1 MGLFAA
7 IGAIVSAAVAVTK
20 ALAVAGMAIQGLKA
34 LGGVLCGL
42 AKALGL
48 MKPEFKPEEMGDKA
62 IQSGYKPEE
71 FDSYS
76 KYVEAVEKFDA
87 DPEKSKQISEEDK
100 LKKGI
105 ELATGVLVEQFQ
117 DAPMQDFCVA
127 LGENKDFFSEGK
139 INDLAKLLQEDGQN
153 ISGVLGFLNGTE
165 KNEIKLAETA
175 NALTKIEKAANP
187 SLSDAQAYRNVMSL
201 RK

>member
-7 IGAIVSAAVAVTK
+7 IGAIVSAVVAVTK
-20 ALAVAGMAIQGLKA
+20 ALAVAGMAVQGLKA
-34 LGGVLCGL
+34 LGGALCGL

-48 MKPEFKPEEMGDKA
+48 MKPEFKPEELGDKA
-62 IQSGYKPEE
+62 IQSGYVPEK

-127 LGENKDFFSEGK
+127 LGENKDFFTEGK
-139 INDLAKLLQEDGQN
+139 INELAKLIETDSQN
-153 ISGVLGFLNGTE
+153 ISGVLNFLNGTE
-165 KNEIKLAETA
+165 KNEVKMQDMA
-175 NALTKIEKAANP
+175 NTLTKIEKAANP
-187 SLSDAQAYRNVMSL
+187 SLSDAQAYKNVMSL